1 MANELQR
8 REALVR
14 ILAAE
19 GMKTGAYVRP
29 SQAIFRETF
38 LDTHNIRPTSDFRP
52 STASSRGQNNHHQSS
67 RNKSASKNGREGS
80 YTRPARLMSASN
92 QGNVRSVFRP
102 SAEQLAATSGAVQ
115 RRQNMSTSEWALLD
129 AFEVQLF
136 DQERKQ
142 LLLEKREAAVQQR
155 LALDRQMVVQR
166 AKAAAKEQEKREDS
180 EVIMQSVVA
189 YRESERLKA
198 EAVKAISRAIKVDQD
213 VEVGV
218 DARSQGRKGVVQ
230 LAKATAAREQ
240 AVRAKHEEELQL
252 LAEGAAA
259 MEAERKVKADKAEAA
274 RQLWQATVRGNDER
288 IVAKRQAQLLQRQE
302 DDELMQESIRTVEA
316 QMVER
321 EEKAKAFH
329 AMIAARAS
337 RAGVQVVEESRGMEA
352 FSGQRDIRQVVCTPG
367 APLRQRP
374 PCRDESILADEGW
387 VNQHHASHI
396 VGVGSGVKHG
406 VQAAARMAHED
417 ERACDA
423 RALDQAMQIAH
434 DFSRRGRLAG
444 RIAEAET
451 RAIVRANAGYGRKA
465 LLYATKAHAVLAAPG
480 LEQHRR

>member
-230 LAKATAAREQ
+230 VRHGHQAR
-240 AVRAKHEEELQL
+240 HP
-252 LAEGAAA
+252 
-259 MEAERKVKADKAEAA
+259 
-274 RQLWQATVRGNDER
+274 TV
-288 IVAKRQAQLLQRQE
+288 
-302 DDELMQESIRTVEA
+302 
-316 QMVER
+316 
-321 EEKAKAFH
+321 
-329 AMIAARAS
+329 
-337 RAGVQVVEESRGMEA
+337 
-352 FSGQRDIRQVVCTPG
+352 
-367 APLRQRP
+367 
-374 PCRDESILADEGW
+374 
-387 VNQHHASHI
+387 
-396 VGVGSGVKHG
+396 
-406 VQAAARMAHED
+406 
-417 ERACDA
+417 
-423 RALDQAMQIAH
+423 
-434 DFSRRGRLAG
+434 
-444 RIAEAET
+444 
-451 RAIVRANAGYGRKA
+451 
-465 LLYATKAHAVLAAPG
+465 
-480 LEQHRR
+480 